1 MHLTTTKPAGRR
13 FVLKTLPILL
23 AALLWQPSAAMAQ
36 SGHDLGAASDVTP
49 RPLQELVRKKR
60 EKGLIYVTIP
70 QAREYGEGSG
80 YRAYCSPQIR
90 AINTSHKTVQDMI
103 VGIRYLA
110 RGRKDVGSTVTRF
123 SRVKVGK
130 QETHYFYSTIDAG
143 HCHGLT
149 GEMEIIRCVYDNGV
163 DCTEDVRTVAYGAV
177 PMVIVGKNKE
187 SK

>member
-1 MHLTTTKPAGRR
+1 MRLTTTISAGRR
-13 FVLKTLPILL
+13 FFQKMLPVLLTALFWQPL
-23 AALLWQPSAAMAQ
+23 AATAQ
-36 SGHDLGAASDVTP
+36 SGQDLGSASEVTP

-90 AINTSHKTVQDMI
+90 AINTSYKTVQDMI
-103 VGIRYLA
+103 VGIRYKSSNK
-110 RGRKDVGSTVTRF
+110 KDVGSTVTRF
-123 SRVKVGK
+123 SKVKVGK

-143 HCHGLT
+143 NCHGLT
-149 GEMEIIRCVYDNGV
+149 GELEIIRCVYDNGEGCA
-163 DCTEDVRTVAYGAV
+163 DDVRTVAYGAV
-177 PMVIVGKNKE
+177 PMVITGKNKE